1 MKIAIRKNIQQ
12 FAVRNAYW
20 SLVRESEPIHALMQD
35 VLNDA
40 GIQDKASLV
49 VCGRLFLKLPDR
61 LFGLGLMEEFGSP
74 AFRTGLR
81 DFVEANRA
89 WIDEACSAGDAG
101 RASSILEA
109 GFVSSEED
117 LDEDGYPTEAACLKL
132 EQWPWEDIR
141 GWFAYARSLW
151 HHAEYGW
158 HETTEAHASKPGEI
172 VDRIEVSTVGWSGN
186 ETLIRAMKKNPF
198 LWQTSW
204 VQARRGGH
212 YVFELEID

>member
-1 MKIAIRKNIQQ
+1 MKPTVRKDIQH
-12 FAVRNAYW
+12 FAVRNTYW
-20 SLVRESEPIHALMQD
+20 SLVREGDPIHVMIQD

-61 LFGLGLMEEFGSP
+61 LLGLGFME
-74 AFRTGLR
+74 AFSSAIFRNGLHA
-81 DFVEANRA
+81 FVEENRA
-89 WIDEACSAGDAG
+89 WVEETCSADDAG
-101 RASSILEA
+101 RASSIQEA
-109 GFVSSEED
+109 GFAPSED
-117 LDEDGYPTEAACLKL
+117 DIDEDGYPTEIACLKL

-158 HETTEAHASKPGEI
+158 HETTEAHASKPGEL
-172 VDRIEVSTVGWSGN
+172 VDRFHVSTVGWSGN